1 VVQSQL
7 NNFLQLTVQTYSII
21 KETNG
26 SDGDK
31 TLYWKRELVMMKN
44 FNTLGRINVSQGLGN
59 IGYRRL
65 FIF

>member
-7 NNFLQLTVQTYSII
+7 NNFLQLTVQAYSII

-26 SDGDK
+26 SDGNK
-31 TLYWKRELVMMKN
+31 TLYWKKELVMFKK

-59 IGYRRL
+59 ISYWRL

>member
-1 VVQSQL
+1 MVQSQL
-7 NNFLQLTVQTYSII
+7 NNFLQLTVQAYSII

-26 SDGDK
+26 SDGNK
-31 TLYWKRELVMMKN
+31 TLYWKKELVMFKK

-59 IGYRRL
+59 ISYWRL